1 MVERAI
7 AIKPMRDLLDWL
19 PMLSVKESNQQV
31 DYQAADPGVLVVL
44 AEAAETTM
52 NTINRG
58 VGAIGHLLAHSSTV
72 IEDGTVGA
80 DTIESLGFLLSEISD
95 LSAGCM
101 VLAARCRRETADYQ
115 PT

>member
-7 AIKPMRDLLDWL
+7 AMEPMRDLLDWL
-19 PMLSVKESNQQV
+19 PMLPVTSSQQV
-31 DYQAADPGVLVVL
+31 DYQAADPAVLIVL

-58 VGAIGHLLAHSSTV
+58 VGGIGLLLAHSSPLV
-72 IEDGTVGA
+72 ADGTIGA
-80 DTIESLGFLLSEISD
+80 DSIESIGFLLSEISA
-95 LSAGCM
+95 LSTGCM
-101 VLAARCRRETADYQ
+101 LLASRCRRETADFH

>member
-7 AIKPMRDLLDWL
+7 AMEPMRDLLDWL
-19 PMLSVKESNQQV
+19 PMLPVTNAQQV
-31 DYQAADPGVLVVL
+31 DYQAADPAVLIVL

-58 VGAIGHLLAHSSTV
+58 VGGIGLLLAHSSPLV
-72 IEDGTVGA
+72 ADGTIDA
-80 DTIESLGFLLSEISD
+80 DTIERLGFLLSEISA
-95 LSAGCM
+95 LSAGCR
-101 VLAARCRRETADYQ
+101 VLASRCRRETADFQ

>member
-7 AIKPMRDLLDWL
+7 AIEPMRDLLDWL
-19 PMLSVKESNQQV
+19 PMLPVTSAQQV
-31 DYQAADPGVLVVL
+31 DYQAADPAVLIVL

-58 VGAIGHLLAHSSTV
+58 VGGIGLLLAHSSPLV
-72 IEDGTVGA
+72 ADGTIDA
-80 DTIESLGFLLSEISD
+80 DTIERLGFLLSEICA

-101 VLAARCRRETADYQ
+101 VLSSRCRRETADFQ

>member
-1 MVERAI
+1 MERLLPDE
-7 AIKPMRDLLDWL
+7 PMRDLLKWL
-19 PMLSVKESNQQV
+19 PMLKVSESTQQV
-31 DYQAADPGVLVVL
+31 DFQSADPGVLVVI

-52 NTINRG
+52 NTINLG
-58 VGAIGHLLAHSSTV
+58 VGAIGHLLAHSAAV
-72 IEDGTVGA
+72 IEDGTICA

-101 VLAARCRRETADYQ
+101 VLATRCRRETADYQ

>member
-7 AIKPMRDLLDWL
+7 AIEPMRNLLDWL
-19 PMLSVKESNQQV
+19 PMLPMKESNQPV

-58 VGAIGHLLAHSSTV
+58 VAGIGLLLAASAVDIS
-72 IEDGTVGA
+72 DGTIGA

-101 VLAARCRRETADYQ
+101 VLATRCRRETADYQ

>member
-1 MVERAI
+1 MERILAD
-7 AIKPMRDLLDWL
+7 APMRNLLDWL
-19 PMLSVKESNQQV
+19 PMLPVKQNDQQV
-31 DYQAADPGVLVVL
+31 DYQAADPAVLIVL
-44 AEAAETTM
+44 AEAAEITM

-72 IEDGTVGA
+72 IEDGTIGA

-101 VLAARCRRETADYQ
+101 VLATRCRRETADYQ